1 MAKQE
6 ASANLETAQILRD
19 MTKEFAFSTPASPFG
34 KADVDVLEELMKSPG
49 KITDKRR
56 RRRNKDYAQTESK
69 AQTQLD
75 MNLAQQQQLLQQQNA
90 IRNQYVSAN
99 AASLLPASASTALM
113 PAGGGQEIQL
123 QLHKAAIK
131 RKESEPELIT
141 KETTPITVL
150 ATPIQLELEKNDVVA
165 LLERKTEAV

>member
-34 KADVDVLEELMKSPG
+34 KADVDVLEELMKSPC

-69 AQTQLD
+69 APTQLD
-75 MNLAQQQQLLQQQNA
+75 ANLAQQRQLLRQQNA

-99 AASLLPASASTALM
+99 AASLLPTSASAAPVPTAN
-113 PAGGGQEIQL
+113 GQEITNL
-123 QLHKAAIK
+123 AITNK
-131 RKESEPELIT
+131 DSEPELIT
-141 KETTPITVL
+141 KETVL

>member
-34 KADVDVLEELMKSPG
+34 KADVDVLEELMKSPC

-75 MNLAQQQQLLQQQNA
+75 TNLAQQRQLLQQQNA

-99 AASLLPASASTALM
+99 AASLLPTSASAALV
-113 PAGGGQEIQL
+113 PATDGQEITKAAVIL
-123 QLHKAAIK
+123 QAIK

-141 KETTPITVL
+141 KETVL

>member
-34 KADVDVLEELMKSPG
+34 KADVDVLEELMKSPS

-69 AQTQLD
+69 APTQLD
-75 MNLAQQQQLLQQQNA
+75 TNLALQRQLLQQQNA
-90 IRNQYVSAN
+90 IRNQYISTN
-99 AASLLPASASTALM
+99 AASLLPASYTISPTASAALV
-113 PAGGGQEIQL
+113 PANV
-123 QLHKAAIK
+123 
-131 RKESEPELIT
+131 P
-141 KETTPITVL
+141 
-150 ATPIQLELEKNDVVA
+150 
-165 LLERKTEAV
+165 

>member
-34 KADVDVLEELMKSPG
+34 KADVDVLEELMKSPC

-69 AQTQLD
+69 AATQLD
-75 MNLAQQQQLLQQQNA
+75 TNLAQQ
-90 IRNQYVSAN
+90 R
-99 AASLLPASASTALM
+99 
-113 PAGGGQEIQL
+113 
-123 QLHKAAIK
+123 
-131 RKESEPELIT
+131 
-141 KETTPITVL
+141 
-150 ATPIQLELEKNDVVA
+150 
-165 LLERKTEAV
+165 